1 MAETTTVVEDVVDER
16 LAKALEASNYRLSL
30 NTQRENSKLKLKNK
44 LVYSENGGIFKITQ
58 DFISFIFALSQNKTD
73 AVILDSNENPIVIDD
88 LNDFYEEIVGIYQEA
103 MNDYLREY
111 ENFKKM
117 RTTAKVVNW

>member
-1 MAETTTVVEDVVDER
+1 MTETTTVVEDVVDER

-44 LVYSENGGIFKITQ
+44 LAYSENGGIFKITQ
-58 DFISFIFALSQNKTD
+58 DFISFIFALSQKKKE
-73 AVILDSNENPIVIDD
+73 AVILDSNENPIVIKD
-88 LNDFYEEIVGIYQEA
+88 LEDFFEEIVGIYQEA

-111 ENFKKM
+111 ENFKKL
-117 RTTAKVVNW
+117 RTTVKVVNW